1 MRVFG
6 IDPGSLTTGY
16 GVVEKH
22 GAGLVHVDNGLIRPK
37 RDISFSERLKHIYTE
52 IDRLLGEFKPDVV
65 ALEEAFFGKDARAA
79 MKLGHVRGIA
89 MLAAVSRSIKVAE
102 YLPVHVKKAV
112 TGFGHADKPQV
123 QKVVR
128 AILKLPEV
136 AAEDASDALAL
147 AICHLNGS
155 AMTIA
160 IEKALKK
167 TNDRSTD
174 RKTGS

>member
-16 GVVEKH
+16 GIVEKR

-37 RDISFSERLKHIYTE
+37 RGLGFAERLKDIHTE
-52 IDRLLGEFKPDVV
+52 IGRLLDEFRPDAV
-65 ALEEAFFGKDARAA
+65 ALEDAFFGKDARAA

-89 MLAAVSRSIKVAE
+89 MLAAVSRGVEVAE

-112 TGFGHADKPQV
+112 TGFGHADKPQI

-128 AILKLPEV
+128 AILKLPDV

-147 AICHLNGS
+147 AICHLNAS
-155 AMTIA
+155 AMNLA
-160 IEKALKK
+160 IEKALKEK
-167 TNDRSTD
+167 
-174 RKTGS
+174 

>member
-22 GAGLVHVDNGLIRPK
+22 GTTLVHVDNGLIRPK
-37 RDISFSERLKHIYTE
+37 RDLSFSERLKDIYTE
-52 IDRLLGEFKPDVV
+52 IGHLLDEFKPDVV
-65 ALEEAFFGKDARAA
+65 ALEDAFFGKDAKAA

-89 MLAAVSRSIKVAE
+89 MLAAVSRSIEVAE

-123 QKVVR
+123 QNVVR
-128 AILKLPEV
+128 AILKLPDV

-147 AICHLNGS
+147 AICHLNAS
-155 AMTIA
+155 AMALA

-167 TNDRSTD
+167 NDRSTD

>member
-6 IDPGSLTTGY
+6 IDPGSLITGY

-22 GAGLVHVDNGLIRPK
+22 GARLVHVDNGLIRPK

-89 MLAAVSRSIKVAE
+89 MLAAVSRGIEVAE
-102 YLPVHVKKAV
+102 YMPVHRFRARRQTAGAKGRPRDPETARGRGGRRIGR
-112 TGFGHADKPQV
+112 TGTCDMSLERF
-123 QKVVR
+123 R
-128 AILKLPEV
+128 
-136 AAEDASDALAL
+136 
-147 AICHLNGS
+147 
-155 AMTIA
+155 
-160 IEKALKK
+160 
-167 TNDRSTD
+167 NDHRD
-174 RKTGS
+174 